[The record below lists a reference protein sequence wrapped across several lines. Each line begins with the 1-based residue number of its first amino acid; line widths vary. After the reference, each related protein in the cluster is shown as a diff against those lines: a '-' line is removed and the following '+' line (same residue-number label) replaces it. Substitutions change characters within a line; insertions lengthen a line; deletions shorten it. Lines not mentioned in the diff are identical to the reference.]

1 MNAQN
6 HLVPFV
12 PFSCWIKSYNFIKSS
27 TPEWVFFTFFELYK
41 CYQIALAQNLRILS
55 QQARGNTGLREERQS
70 EDRGNIANEQNDC
83 DTFLDLLRFVQS
95 KKREKHL
102 WKRVTFNKAETLLKV
117 RRLYECFLSFLNCI
131 NGTKRLV

>member
-1 MNAQN
+1 M
-6 HLVPFV
+6 
-12 PFSCWIKSYNFIKSS
+12 
-27 TPEWVFFTFFELYK
+27 
-41 CYQIALAQNLRILS
+41 RILS

-117 RRLYECFLSFLNCI
+117 TRLYGCFLSFLNCI
-131 NGTKRLV
+131 NGTKRLA